1 MVFST
6 QKARG
11 PRRALRLLGSCLAV
25 FFGTVLPLFAQ
36 NGPVKGKV
44 FTAAKVGLPGVSV
57 VVVGTS
63 NGTTTNADGEFSL
76 TVPNPEAKLAFSFIG
91 FQTQQITVGSQ
102 TVITITLLEDNQQL
116 NELVVTA
123 LGIKKEA
130 RTIGYTTQDIAG
142 EQLVKAREPN
152 PINSLTGKIAG
163 LTVGTNAEMLARPK
177 LLLRGNSDLLFVVDG
192 VPINSDTWNVS
203 ADDIETYTVLKG
215 PNAAALYGFRGQNG
229 AILITTKKGSKDKR
243 KFAIDFNSSTMFDNG
258 FLALPERQSE
268 YGYGDN
274 YKYAYG
280 NKLYDEDGGFR
291 RTNLWGPRFE
301 GQLVPQYNS
310 PVDPTTGIRQ
320 GTPWLAVGA
329 DNFRKFVQT
338 GIISTNNVSVSS
350 SGDKYDLRMSV
361 SNNYQRGI
369 YPNSQL
375 NITNFNLSSGYNFT
389 DKLRLDGSLNMNL
402 QTSPNIPEYS
412 SGPEGYV
419 YAFQVYGSSSW
430 NIDDM
435 RDYYKGPQGKPGV
448 QEYYAEYGRSN
459 NPYFVAYEWLHEH
472 RKTDIYGYTRLSYKI
487 NDFLNI
493 SLRTQITTWN
503 QLRTEKVPYSAITYK
518 TPDIRQGDYR
528 EDRRNLLENNTD
540 LLINFNKDVT
550 KNLRINAS
558 AGGNVRNF
566 AFNSSWATTDFL
578 IVPGV
583 YGFGNSKNPVRG
595 YTFRS
600 DMRVLSA
607 YATAD
612 FTYGKYGTLG
622 VTGRFDQLSTLPK
635 ANNTYFYPSVAL
647 STVLTDYLKL
657 PDAVSFLKLRGS
669 YANVRGGLTSSGIG
683 SAYAAVTGSS
693 TSDLLGYGTDIN
705 TSYDGPTYANQNGYS
720 INTGLYNNTPMAN
733 FSGTLANKTLQAY
746 TVSSYEYGFDAKFLR
761 NRLSLDVTHF
771 TAINGPQIFALPV
784 PSSSGYYNE
793 NVNGLV
799 TQRDGW
805 EVAVS
810 GSVVKNPRGFNWD
823 VLANWSTFSEKL
835 KEIYGTETSIY
846 LSGPDHVF
854 SIGDRLDGYY
864 SYNFLRDPRG
874 NIIFGSS
881 LQPVLGQDGKQVID
895 PATGKGQTSYQST
908 GTPLTRPA
916 GTASKQLL
924 GHTNPDFVWAINNRF
939 SYRNWTFSFQFDGR
953 VGGVIRD
960 QVYAYAI
967 NAGNQMDLVTGAYGD
982 ARLKEWQSTKNGT
995 LTATPAYVGE
1005 GVYPSGPVKFDAQGN
1020 ISNSAEFTL
1029 APNTRAVTVKSF
1041 AQSIY
1046 NNNIDEAYLVSKT
1059 FAKLREVIIGYQLP
1073 ATALPKFIRAA
1084 SVSVVGRNLLY
1095 FAQRKDFDLD
1105 QYPEGFNAVSN
1116 RTLTNPGLQSSTLR
1130 RYGVNLNFTF

>member
-6 QKARG
+6 QQARRSRYTL
-11 PRRALRLLGSCLAV
+11 RRLGGCLAL
-25 FFGTVLPLFAQ
+25 FFSTILPLFAQ
-36 NGPVKGKV
+36 SVAVKGKV
-44 FTAAKVGLPGVSV
+44 LTAAKVGLPGVSV
-57 VVVGTS
+57 VVIGIDPSNRT
-63 NGTTTNADGEFSL
+63 NGTTTNADGDFSL
-76 TVPNPEAKLAFSFIG
+76 TVPSPDAKLAFSFIG
-91 FQTQQITVGSQ
+91 FQTQQVTVGSQ
-102 TVITITLLEDNQQL
+102 TVITVTLLEDNQQL
-116 NELVVTA
+116 SELVVTA

-163 LTVGTNAEMLARPK
+163 LTIGTNAEMLARPK
-177 LLLRGNSDLLFVVDG
+177 VLLRGNSDLLFVVDG

-243 KFAIDFNSSTMFDNG
+243 KFAIDVNSSTMFDNG

-268 YGYGDN
+268 YGYGN
-274 YKYAYG
+274 NFKYAYG
-280 NKLYDEDGGFR
+280 NKLYDEDGGYR

-301 GQLVPQYNS
+301 GQNIPQYNS

-329 DNFRKFVQT
+329 DNFKKFVQV

-350 SGDKYDLRMSV
+350 SGEKYDLRMSV

-375 NITNFNLSSGYNFT
+375 NITNFNLSLGYNFT

-402 QTSPNIPEYS
+402 QNSPNIPEYS

-459 NPYFVAYEWLHEH
+459 NPYFVAYEWLREH

-487 NDFLNI
+487 NDFLNVA
-493 SLRTQITTWN
+493 LRTQVTTWN

-550 KNLRINAS
+550 KNLHINAS
-558 AGGNVRNF
+558 AGGNMRNF
-566 AFNSSWATTDFL
+566 AYNSSWATTDFL

-600 DMRVLSA
+600 DMQVLSA

-612 FTYGKYGTLG
+612 FSYGKFGTLG
-622 VTGRFDQLSTLPK
+622 VTGRFDKLSTLPRQ
-635 ANNTYFYPSVAL
+635 NNTYFYPSVAL
-647 STVLTDYLKL
+647 STVVTDYLKL
-657 PDAVSFLKLRGS
+657 PDAISFLKLRGS
-669 YANVRGGLTSSGIG
+669 YANVRGGLTSSSIG

-693 TSDLLGYGTDIN
+693 TSDLLGYGTDIV
-705 TSYDGPTYANQNGYS
+705 TSYDGPTYANQNGYA
-720 INTGLYNNTPMAN
+720 ITTGLYNNTPMAN

-771 TAINGPQIFALPV
+771 TAVNGPQIFALPV

-810 GSVVKNPRGFNWD
+810 GSAIKNVRGFNWD

-864 SYNFLRDPRG
+864 SYNFLRDPQG
-874 NIIFGSS
+874 NIINS
-881 LQPVLGQDGKQVID
+881 
-895 PATGKGQTSYQST
+895 ATGQ
-908 GTPLTRPA
+908 PLTRPA
-916 GTASKQLL
+916 GTATKQLL
-924 GHTNPDFVWAINNRF
+924 GYTNPDFVWAINNRF
-939 SYRNWTFSFQFDGR
+939 SYRNWNFSFQFDGR

-967 NAGNQMDLVTGAYGD
+967 NAGNQQDLVTGAYGD
-982 ARLKEWQSTKNGT
+982 ARLKEWQSTANSTK
-995 LTATPAYVGE
+995 APTPAYVGA
-1005 GVYPSGPVKFDAQGN
+1005 GVVANGPVKFDASGN
-1020 ISNSAEFTL
+1020 ISNMAELTFS
-1029 APNTRAVTVKSF
+1029 PNTKAVTVQSY
-1041 AQSIY
+1041 AQGIY
-1046 NNNIDEAYLVSKT
+1046 NSGIEESYLVSKT

-1105 QYPEGFNAVSN
+1105 QYPEGYNAVSN
-1116 RTLTNPGLQSSTLR
+1116 GTLRNPGLQSSTLR
-1130 RYGVNLNFTF
+1130 RYGFNLNFTF